1 MQWNDEDFEV
11 VPKTA
16 KQIFEETFLGYFGLF
31 KIRVNYLAG
40 LSKSSLD
47 FKTYFD
53 RSLVQLR
60 AYFISINWEGQYD

>member
-11 VPKTA
+11 IPKTA
-16 KQIFEETFLGYFGLF
+16 EQIFEETFLGYFKLF

-40 LSKSSLD
+40 LSKGSLD

-53 RSLVQLR
+53 MSLVQLR
-60 AYFISINWEGQYD
+60 ALCIESPNLNSN